1 MKVKLSPGAYVP
13 ERAHATDA
21 GIDLRLIELI
31 KESVGGCA
39 TYWASLIADHLIEN
53 GVTVQRWIP
62 VGERLPDETK
72 DEYVLVVCEYY
83 DKITVETRKMWH
95 VDSVV
100 THWMYLPEPPKGE
113 QE

>member
-1 MKVKLSPGAYVP
+1 MLELKSCPHCNGNGRIVSVSGFKSDRYRVVCEECGASTREFETEQEAVSAWNMRP
-13 ERAHATDA
+13 D
-21 GIDLRLIELI
+21 G
-31 KESVGGCA
+31 
-39 TYWASLIADHLIEN
+39 
-53 GVTVQRWIP
+53 WIP

-100 THWMYLPEPPKGE
+100 THWQPLPELPKGA